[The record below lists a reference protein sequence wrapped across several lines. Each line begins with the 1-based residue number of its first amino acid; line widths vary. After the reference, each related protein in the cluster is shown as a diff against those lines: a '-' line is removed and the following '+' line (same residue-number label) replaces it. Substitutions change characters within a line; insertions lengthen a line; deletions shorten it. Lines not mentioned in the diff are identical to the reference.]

1 MGKIVKCN
9 THNIILTAECV
20 KKGGIIIYPTDT
32 VYGLGADPYN
42 KDAVNKIYKIKERE
56 KSKPFPL
63 LCSSI
68 EIVNSIAYLDHK
80 SIKLIKKFWP
90 GALTLILKLKDERLK
105 TTLSIDNVGV
115 RIPNS
120 ECALNIIK
128 ACNGI
133 LIGTSANLSGKKSAR
148 TVDEL
153 DPMLIE
159 RVDLVLYDNIKL
171 GVESSII
178 DMINKKI
185 IREGYIKREEI
196 ESVLN
201 EL

>member
-9 THNIILTAECV
+9 THNIMLAAEYV

-42 KDAVNKIYKIKERE
+42 KDAVNKIYEIKERE
-56 KSKPFPL
+56 KNKPFIL

-68 EIVNSIAYLDHK
+68 ETVNNIAYLDHE
-80 SIKLIKKFWP
+80 SIKLIKRFWP

-105 TTLSIDNVGV
+105 TILSRDDIGV
-115 RIPNS
+115 RIPGS
-120 ECALNIIK
+120 ECALNTIN

-133 LIGTSANLSGKKSAR
+133 LIGTSANLSGKKSAS
-148 TVDEL
+148 TIDEL
-153 DPMLIE
+153 DPILIE

-171 GVESSII
+171 GIESSIV

-185 IREGYIKREEI
+185 IREGYIKKEEI